1 MKSVTMLAKIVASIT
16 GAQNFDADNQVVMH
30 FREIGRRGCGVALID
45 RTAGETT
52 FVEVTNQSH
61 VDRPPMPT
69 SPGQLLTRGYS
80 VHVDGESGR
89 G

>member
-1 MKSVTMLAKIVASIT
+1 MKSETVLAKIVASIT
-16 GAQNFDADNQVVMH
+16 GAQNFDAESQTVLH

-45 RTAGETT
+45 RASGETT

-61 VDRPPMPT
+61 VERPPLPVGGM
-69 SPGQLLTRGYS
+69 LTRGIAEPN
-80 VHVDGESGR
+80 GESGR